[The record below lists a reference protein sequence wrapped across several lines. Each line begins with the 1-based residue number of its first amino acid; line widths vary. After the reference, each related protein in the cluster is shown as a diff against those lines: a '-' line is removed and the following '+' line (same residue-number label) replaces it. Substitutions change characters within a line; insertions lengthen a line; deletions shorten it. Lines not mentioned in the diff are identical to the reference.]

1 MLFRSLDRENGKI
14 SLGYK
19 RAEDNPWVKLERE
32 FPTGT
37 VCEAKVVGMTEFGAF
52 ASVIPGIDGLIH
64 ISQIADHRIDK
75 PQDVLKVG
83 DTVKVKIT
91 DVDLERHR
99 VSLSIRAVLE
109 DEQAEADAAAENA
122 PAEAVVFSTEDAAVA
137 EEPTEE

>member
-1 MLFRSLDRENGKI
+1 MNRIFFDTRRRAAREIRLSRVGPEMFIKEHT
-14 SLGYK
+14 
-19 RAEDNPWVKLERE
+19 A
-32 FPTGT
+32 GT
-37 VCEAKVVGMTEFGAF
+37 VCEAKVVGMTDFGAF

-83 DTVKVKIT
+83 DVVKVKIT

-109 DEQAEADAAAENA
+109 DEQAAAAAEEA
-122 PAEAVVFSTEDAAVA
+122 PADEVVFSTEDESS
-137 EEPTEE
+137 EE